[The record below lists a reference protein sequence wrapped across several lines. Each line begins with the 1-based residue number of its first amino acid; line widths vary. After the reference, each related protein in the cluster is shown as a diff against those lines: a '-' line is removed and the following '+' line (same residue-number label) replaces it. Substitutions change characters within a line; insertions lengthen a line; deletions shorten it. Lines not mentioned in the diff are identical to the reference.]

1 MVAMCLNAVPLSQF
15 PDTLLALT
23 TRMHKDAQPRTEQ
36 EFLPSTIVVLQL
48 GGLTFHRQ

>member
-1 MVAMCLNAVPLSQF
+1 MCLNAVPPSQF

-36 EFLPSTIVVLQL
+36 ECLPSTIVALQL
-48 GGLTFHRQ
+48 GDLAFHRQ